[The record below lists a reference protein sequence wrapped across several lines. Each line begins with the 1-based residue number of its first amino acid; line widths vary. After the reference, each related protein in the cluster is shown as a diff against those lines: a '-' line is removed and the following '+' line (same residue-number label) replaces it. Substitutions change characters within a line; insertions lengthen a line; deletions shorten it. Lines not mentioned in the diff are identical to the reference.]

1 MDNMIRPP
9 RRPHSDIIRPVKPPV
24 SMPSAPQT
32 PPPAEPTDAAAQP
45 EHPMPKYRPPHTP
58 FPKRRRVV
66 IWLAI
71 VIGLMLVCAGVLIAY
86 RVLLEPV
93 DPRDTSAQKVVIES
107 GESFADVARALQSH
121 TLIRSPLA
129 FEVMARLTGKHNL
142 VKAGTCTFTR
152 AESAEQILDKI
163 TSGCHDFKSITFYP
177 GATLHRSLSKP
188 TSMDVTD
195 VLLAAG
201 YTQQEI
207 DGALAKSYT
216 TSGIDLFAD
225 KPASADLEGYV
236 YGDTYYVDVD
246 ATAEE
251 VLQTAFDEMAK
262 VIKEGGY
269 VDKFR
274 THELNLYQGIT
285 LASIV
290 QRELSCT
297 SGSTD
302 CLKNQAM
309 VAQVFYSRLADGM
322 TLGSDVT
329 FYYAADK
336 LGVAPSTTL
345 DSAYN
350 TRIHA
355 GLPPGPI
362 SAPGAHAL
370 NAVASPASTDYLF
383 FIAGDDGNVYFAH
396 TDAEHQS
403 NVAKYCQKLCSE
415 L

>member
-1 MDNMIRPP
+1 MRPP
-9 RRPHSDIIRPVKPPV
+9 RRPRADVIPV
-24 SMPSAPQT
+24 AT
-32 PPPAEPTDAAAQP
+32 PPPSTA
-45 EHPMPKYRPPHTP
+45 RPPHP
-58 FPKRRRVV
+58 PKVPEVSIASSPRDSSLSKNSLAIDRLLKRRRRMMIMLLVV
-66 IWLAI
+66 LGCIAAC
-71 VIGLMLVCAGVLIAY
+71 VGAGVAY

-93 DPRDTSAQKVVIES
+93 DSNDTSPQKIVIES
-107 GESFADVARALQSH
+107 GESFADVAQSLQVH
-121 TLIRSPLA
+121 TLIRNPLV
-129 FEVMARLTGKHNL
+129 FEIMARLSGKHNS
-142 VKAGTCTFTR
+142 VKAGTCTLTR

-177 GATLHRSLSKP
+177 GATLYRSLSKP
-188 TSMDVTD
+188 TSMDVSD

-201 YTQQEI
+201 YSQTEI
-207 DGALAKSYT
+207 DTALAASYT
-216 TSGIDLFAD
+216 TSSTNLFAD

-246 ATAEE
+246 ATAQE
-251 VLQTAFDEMAK
+251 VLQTAFDQMAQ
-262 VIKEGGY
+262 VIKDGDY

-274 THELNLYQGIT
+274 AQGLNLYEGIT

-297 SGSTD
+297 SGSTG
-302 CLKNQAM
+302 CFNNQAM
-309 VAQVFYSRLADGM
+309 VAQVFYSRLSSSM

-336 LGVAPSTTL
+336 LGVAPSTTV
-345 DSAYN
+345 DSLYN
-350 TRIHA
+350 TRIHS

-362 SAPGAHAL
+362 ATPGLHAL
-370 NAVASPASTDYLF
+370 NAVANPASTNYLF

-396 TDAEHQS
+396 TDAEHQA